1 MKGILILTAVLL
13 ASCSSMDKKEDKK
26 AKETGPSMA
35 VSDIHSPSEKVQ
47 GAMQVEDMNDQL
59 KITATV
65 TGLKPNSK
73 HGFHIHENGVCE
85 GPDYKTAGGHFN
97 PYKMPHG
104 QPKAK
109 KSHLGDLGNLEADSK
124 GVAKKEIMIPK
135 HESDDLNKII
145 GKALIVHSDDDDLKS
160 QPSGDAGSRI
170 ACGIIKPMN

>member
-1 MKGILILTAVLL
+1 MKGILFLSAVLL

-26 AKETGPSMA
+26 SMEAAPSVA
-35 VSDIHSPSEKVQ
+35 VSDLHSPSQKVK
-47 GAMQVEDMNDQL
+47 GAMKAEDMNDQI
-59 KITATV
+59 KITATI

-104 QPKAK
+104 GPEE
-109 KSHLGDLGNLEADSK
+109 KSHLGDLGNLEADKK
-124 GVAKKEIMIPK
+124 GVAKKVLIIPK
-135 HESDDLNKII
+135 HEADDLSKII
-145 GKALIVHSDDDDLKS
+145 GKALIVHAKADDMKS